1 MDDVWYI
8 NEIINRLI
16 LNSEFEEIIAI
27 RSTHK
32 LCHNIANNES
42 VIKAL
47 VDKYNLCYTTGMTF
61 WDFAFMYNTGHVTK
75 YSNNYRN
82 SLDIPFIAAKSGQ
95 LDILRKLKTK
105 FEEVDS
111 ITTDISGIHPNE
123 MLIIALY
130 NGNIEMAKFAVE
142 ILEKYEIRI
151 EYDRVMMA
159 SKSSVSLAFTK
170 KLLFDTLEKNKEFV
184 LSLLLSAV
192 ASGNME
198 LIEYTEKLAY
208 PSISFACEDSDRLE
222 ELLKLKCN
230 FVEAASNTGNLCL
243 LQSICLNFPRI
254 TPLEPL
260 DRSFINIL
268 ITDNEDNNEIFNSYG
283 FWGIDVYC
291 VAIAGCILSKNK
303 ELLDNALVE
312 LINDEICWFQIITF
326 VIKTGD
332 LSHLEFMEEY
342 LEKLGVNLNFLGN
355 LYVFEWFSMGNLQV
369 IQWLC
374 KMAGYSSSKSSNKA
388 HCHIPDFMM
397 FWAMNSYREDVI
409 QWLLPLREWNWQ
421 ETALDII
428 NSGKIALLQWLFKI
442 GPKSFS
448 DQNIKHLQDYY
459 DTYGRNANFCD
470 VSDDFD
476 VPSDYEYTVK
486 LEERKDFGH
495 FYTLFDLVLQTEH
508 HKLLEYLISK
518 IHCPKELDWND
529 IISKALYKYK
539 AKPAIIMC
547 LQYYDKMFNPDEY
560 QSRWEYGNLKK
571 SF

>member
-1 MDDVWYI
+1 MEHIWYI
-8 NEIINRLI
+8 DEIINRLI
-16 LNSEFEEIIAI
+16 LNSEFEEIITI

-47 VDKYNLCYTTGMTF
+47 VDKHDLYYSVGMSF

-75 YSNNYRN
+75 YSNNYRI
-82 SLDIPFIAAKSGQ
+82 SQDIPFVAAKSGQ
-95 LDILRKLKTK
+95 LDILRK
-105 FEEVDS
+105 
-111 ITTDISGIHPNE
+111 ISFDLEDFVQNADLSSLHPNE
-123 MLIIALY
+123 VLIIALN
-130 NGNIEMAKFAVE
+130 NGDIEMAKFAVE
-142 ILEKYEIRI
+142 ILEKCEIRI
-151 EYDRVMMA
+151 EYDRIMMA
-159 SKSSVSLAFTK
+159 SKSPISLAFAK
-170 KLLFDTLEKNKEFV
+170 KLSCDILDKNKDFV

-192 ASGNME
+192 TSGNIE

-222 ELLKLKCN
+222 ELLKFKHH
-230 FVEAASNTGNLCL
+230 FVSAASNTGNLWL

-260 DRSFINIL
+260 DTRFISIL
-268 ITDNEDNNEIFNSYG
+268 IDGNEDDNEIFDNYC

-291 VAIAGCILSKNK
+291 VVIAGCILLKDR
-303 ELLDNALVE
+303 ELLDYAIAGLV
-312 LINDEICWFQIITF
+312 NDEVCWFQIITS
-326 VIKTGD
+326 VIKTGN

-342 LEKLGVNLNFLGN
+342 LEKLGVNLNFSGN
-355 LYVFEWFSMGNLQV
+355 IYVLEWFSMGNLEV

-374 KMAGYSSSKSSNKA
+374 KMAGYSVNNKA
-388 HCHIPDFMM
+388 RCHIPDFMM
-397 FWAMNSYREDVI
+397 FWAMNSYREDVV

-421 ETALDII
+421 ATALDVV

-448 DQNIKHLQDYY
+448 DQSIKCLQDDY
-459 DTYGRNANFCD
+459 DTYDTWCDGNNVNFCA
-470 VSDDFD
+470 
-476 VPSDYEYTVK
+476 VPSNYEYTVK
-486 LEERKDFGH
+486 LENRKDFGH

-518 IHCPKELDWND
+518 IPCPKELDWDD
-529 IISKALYKYK
+529 IISRALYKHK
-539 AKPAIIMC
+539 AKPTIIMC
-547 LQYYDKMFNPDEY
+547 LQYYDKTFNPNEY

-571 SF
+571 VFKIL